1 MTFSFMK
8 NSFQKEERLSGKK
21 TFDALVR
28 HGEEFYVFPFRVKW
42 MFTDAEMPFPAQIA
56 FGVPKRTFKKAVT
69 RNRIKRLLRE
79 SYRKNKHFFYD
90 DLKTKNVK
98 VRALFIFTHK
108 EPMELKESEAK
119 IILTLQRLIKASDAI
134 KGGTKA

>member
-1 MTFSFMK
+1 MRNTFHK
-8 NSFQKEERLSGKK
+8 TERLSGKK
-21 TFDALVR
+21 TFEALVR
-28 HGEEFYVFPFRVKW
+28 HGEEFYQFPFRVKW
-42 MFTDAEMPFPAQIA
+42 MFSEAEMPYPAQIA

-79 SYRKNKHFFYD
+79 SYRTNKHFFYD
-90 DLKTKNVK
+90 QLKTKNVK

-108 EPMELKESEAK
+108 EPLELKETEAK
-119 IILTLQRLIKASDAI
+119 IILTLQRLIKATDGV

>member
-1 MTFSFMK
+1 MRNTFHK
-8 NSFQKEERLSGKK
+8 TERLSGKK
-21 TFDALVR
+21 TFEALVR
-28 HGEEFYVFPFRVKW
+28 HGEEFYQFPFRVKW
-42 MFTDAEMPFPAQIA
+42 MFSEAEMPYPAQIA

-79 SYRKNKHFFYD
+79 SYRTNKHFFYD
-90 DLKTKNVK
+90 QLKAKNVK

-108 EPMELKESEAK
+108 EPLELKETEAK
-119 IILTLQRLIKASDAI
+119 IILTLQRLIKATDGV

>member
-1 MTFSFMK
+1 M
-8 NSFQKEERLSGKK
+8 
-21 TFDALVR
+21 R

-42 MFTDAEMPFPAQIA
+42 MFTDVEMPFPAQVA

-79 SYRKNKHFFYD
+79 SYRKNKHSFYEH
-90 DLKTKNVK
+90 LKTKNVK
-98 VRALFIFTHK
+98 VRALLIFTHK
-108 EPMELKESEAK
+108 EPLELKESEAK
-119 IILTLQRLIKASDAI
+119 IILTLQRLIKASDAS